1 MLKGKEHS
9 LFESCLSDDLAKKI
23 VLVLHILTFD
33 RTDPFDKSSALKS
46 QGPTPANTS
55 HEVLLSRP
63 VSIEIA
69 PGIEVGSEFEL
80 SLTTTHSIDHLDRTD
95 FVRVNALTIE
105 VELSPEEEEF
115 LAHFV
120 FHISVDYCV
129 ALVVLVNNIE
139 CFSVPD
145 AKMESFSVDHIVAK
159 DSLQL
164 VNLSLQIDHD
174 FGSGCDLLEAHF
186 LLFADVFVQN
196 LEQKLRN

>member
-1 MLKGKEHS
+1 M
-9 LFESCLSDDLAKKI
+9 
-23 VLVLHILTFD
+23 
-33 RTDPFDKSSALKS
+33 
-46 QGPTPANTS
+46 
-55 HEVLLSRP
+55 
-63 VSIEIA
+63 
-69 PGIEVGSEFEL
+69 
-80 SLTTTHSIDHLDRTD
+80 
-95 FVRVNALTIE
+95 
-105 VELSPEEEEF
+105 
-115 LAHFV
+115 

-174 FGSGCDLLEAHF
+174 FCSGCDLLEANF